1 MLARKEMGR
10 ISGNPARMMRA
21 QRGLFQSS
29 TAQPNVHL
37 RDIRCGFLPT
47 PEGPLES
54 RIGWRRLQ
62 LRNAPRPSQ
71 ECIMNLIS
79 TFVAATALVLSGCST
94 TSPDVIKREDAQRMS
109 NVLDGV
115 VLSTRDV
122 TVEGSQS
129 GIGTAAGGVVGG
141 VAGSTVGKGKGAI
154 VGTVI
159 GAVAG
164 GVAGNAI
171 ERGTTSE
178 QATEILVQLKNGE
191 RRAIV
196 QAKGAEMLSAGD
208 AVIIITTGGK
218 ARVVRAPRS

>member
-1 MLARKEMGR
+1 MK
-10 ISGNPARMMRA
+10 
-21 QRGLFQSS
+21 
-29 TAQPNVHL
+29 
-37 RDIRCGFLPT
+37 
-47 PEGPLES
+47 
-54 RIGWRRLQ
+54 
-62 LRNAPRPSQ
+62 
-71 ECIMNLIS
+71 LIS
-79 TFVAATALVLSGCST
+79 TFVAATALVLCGCST

-122 TVEGSQS
+122 TVDGSQS

-164 GVAGNAI
+164 GVAGNVI
-171 ERGTTSE
+171 ERG
-178 QATEILVQLKNGE
+178 ATREEAIEILVQLKNGE

-196 QAKGAEMLSAGD
+196 QAKGAETLTAGD
-208 AVIIITTGGK
+208 AVIVITTGGK
-218 ARVVRAPRS
+218 ARVERAPRS